1 MPTSDRTTIK
11 ATVDEFVSKLRTNL
25 VADPPTSAQPF
36 RYAEV
41 GATGVEEYA
50 RPFLSVLIVGARPI
64 GVVNDDKVME
74 ATTTIRVV
82 VDVTQADPHDA
93 LLDAVGAVD
102 DYLDGIIDTGVIEGA
117 EGFDDRAWTFD
128 YPKTSAGARVA
139 VATAKHT
146 FVVKVERQQNR
157 VPAP

>member
-11 ATVDEFVSKLRTNL
+11 AAVDEFVSKLRANL
-25 VADPPTSAQPF
+25 VTDPLTAAKPF
-36 RYAEV
+36 RRAEV

-50 RPFLSVLIVGARPI
+50 RPFLSVLIAAARPL
-64 GVVNDDKVME
+64 GVVNDDKVVE
-74 ATTTIRVV
+74 VTATIRVV
-82 VDVTQADPHDA
+82 VDVTQADPHDPV
-93 LLDAVGAVD
+93 LDAVGALD

-128 YPKTSAGARVA
+128 YPRSSAGARVA

-146 FVVKVERQQNR
+146 FIVKVERQQNR
-157 VPAP
+157 NPAP

>member
-41 GATGVEEYA
+41 GAAGVEEYA

-64 GVVNDDKVME
+64 GVVNDDKIME

-82 VDVTQADPHDA
+82 VDVTQAGPHDA